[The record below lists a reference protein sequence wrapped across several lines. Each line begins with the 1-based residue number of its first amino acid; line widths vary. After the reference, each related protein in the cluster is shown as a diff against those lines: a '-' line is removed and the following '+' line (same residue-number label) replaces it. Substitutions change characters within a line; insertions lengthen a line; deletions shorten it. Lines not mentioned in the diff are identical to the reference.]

1 MTTER
6 EHTIAFLSAFYG
18 VDTVYD
24 FRAMHDRDRSQ
35 PAKVWR
41 GTFAQCEAAMREV
54 NMSGPW
60 GIHIVINETDG
71 AGLRKENVVACRA
84 QLLDLDDF
92 DAGQQLQRVL
102 ASSTPPHIIVHTSL
116 GKVQLWWKVNPH
128 ADKQLYTDNQRRLI
142 GAYNGDVQFI
152 DAAHTA
158 RLPGFYHHK
167 AAPSL
172 VTVAA
177 GPLWYGVAYDPWVIA
192 APLLHIPLVGP
203 NAADRQDLGHP
214 SWQAP
219 SLDWLAYALGK
230 IDPNSLGRNEWIAL
244 TAATKQAGW
253 SFGQDAVRAI
263 WDAWCARYGRNDP
276 RENHKQ
282 WRSIDAT
289 SAGWRFL
296 VDKSRIAGDLMAAN
310 MSAGVVGGMVTQ
322 TAAADP
328 AVQAVAP
335 AGDVPPL
342 PAAVAGAVGLEPGP
356 WVRPEEQPAYFQGCY
371 WVTSVGRILG
381 PNGRLMDQNKFNGAY
396 GGKMF
401 VMDDNGE
408 KSTDEP
414 WKVATRGILWRAPKV
429 DHLRFLP
436 RLPFG
441 HQVTDEFGQ
450 VGVNTYRPPL
460 NRAVAGDVSPFLA
473 HVARLLPDERDR
485 SILFAFL
492 AQCVQRPGVKVG
504 WSVLIQ
510 SMEGAG
516 KTIFKTIM
524 ETALGSSYVHGPNA
538 RELGEGGGK
547 FNGWMR
553 NKLMMVV
560 DEIRTDE
567 KRELIEVMKPWI
579 TEYRIEMQNKGQDQD
594 MADNPTNWLMFTNYR
609 DAIPINDKSRR
620 FTIFYSAIQT
630 NADLEAAGMVGRYF
644 SDLYDW
650 LNGGGAAHVAHWLL
664 NYPIPPEFDAMAG
677 CTRAPRT
684 SSTSAAI
691 AESRGWLEQT
701 IIDAVE
707 SGVQGFRGGW
717 VSTVAVA
724 KFLHDNDQRVPG
736 GRSISQALVSLGYS
750 LRGKATKIY
759 VQEGKPYQT
768 TLYALDVNADIKDY
782 GVAQGYEP
790 AGAAAGGSVVP
801 MWSVPHAAE

>member
-1 MTTER
+1 MTTPR
-6 EHTIAFLSAFYG
+6 DHTLAFLGAFYG

-35 PAKVWR
+35 PARLFR
-41 GTFAQCEAAMREV
+41 GRFADVEAEMTAL
-54 NMSGPW
+54 NLSGPW
-60 GIHIVINETDG
+60 GIHVVINEMDG
-71 AGLRKENVVACRA
+71 VGLSVPNVVACRA

-92 DAGQQLQRVL
+92 DAGQQLGRVL
-102 ASSTPPHIIVHTSL
+102 SCPTPPHIIVHTSP
-116 GKVQLWWKVNPH
+116 GKVQCWWKVAANV
-128 ADKQLYTDNQRRLI
+128 DKQLYTDNQRRLI
-142 GAYNGDVQFI
+142 GEYNGDVQFI

-158 RLPGFYHHK
+158 RLPGFYHWK
-167 AAPSL
+167 GEPTL
-172 VTVAA
+172 VTVAE
-177 GPLWYGVAYDPWVIA
+177 GPLWGSGRLYDPWEIA
-192 APLLHIPLVGP
+192 APLLHVPVVGSGG
-203 NAADRQDLGHP
+203 DRQSLGHSP
-214 SWQAP
+214 WAAP
-219 SLDWLAYALGK
+219 SLDWLAFALSR

-253 SFGQDAVRAI
+253 SFGQDAVRDV
-263 WDAWCARYGRNDP
+263 WDAWCGRYGRNDP
-276 RENHKQ
+276 RDNHKQ

-289 SAGWRFL
+289 SAGWSAL
-296 VDKSRIAGDLMAAN
+296 VKRSGIQGDLMAAG
-310 MSAGVVGGMVTQ
+310 MSAPSMST
-322 TAAADP
+322 TPAAA
-328 AVQAVAP
+328 AVQPAQAVP
-335 AGDVPPL
+335 ALSTVVDNSGV
-342 PAAVAGAVGLEPGP
+342 
-356 WVRPEEQPAYFQGCY
+356 WIRPEEQPAFFHGCY

-381 PNGRLMDQNKFNGAY
+381 PNGRLMNQNQFTGAY

-401 VMDDNGE
+401 VLDDTGE
-408 KSTDEP
+408 KSTDDP
-414 WKVATRGILWRAPKV
+414 WKVATRGLVWRVPKV
-429 DHLRFLP
+429 DHMRFLP

-441 HQVTDEFGQ
+441 HVEFDEFGAA
-450 VGVNTYRPPL
+450 GVNTYRKPVD
-460 NRAVAGDVSPFLA
+460 RAKPGDVSPFLA
-473 HVARLLPDERDR
+473 HVARLLPNERDR
-485 SILFAFL
+485 AVLFAFL

-538 RELGEGGGK
+538 RELGDGGGK

-579 TEYRIEMQNKGQDQD
+579 TEYRIEIQNKGQDQD
-594 MADNPTNWLMFTNYR
+594 MGDNPTNWLMFTNYR

-620 FTIFYSAIQT
+620 FAIFYSAIQT
-630 NADLEAAGMVGRYF
+630 TADLEAAGMVGRYF

-650 LNGGGAAHVAHWLL
+650 LNADGAAYIAHWLM
-664 NYPIPPEFDAMAG
+664 NYPIPAEFDAVLG

-684 SSTSAAI
+684 TSTDAAI

-707 SGVQGFRGGW
+707 SGVQGFRNGW
-717 VSTVAVA
+717 VSTVAVC

-736 GRSISQALVSLGYS
+736 GRSISQALVSLGYTM
-750 LRGKATKIY
+750 RGKATKVY
-759 VQEGKPYQT
+759 MQEGKAYQT
-768 TLYALDVNADIKDY
+768 TLYSLDVNADVRDY
-782 GVAQGYEP
+782 GLSQGYDVSS
-790 AGAAAGGSVVP
+790 GGSGVP

>member
-1 MTTER
+1 MTIPR
-6 EHTIAFLSAFYG
+6 DHTLAFLDAFYG
-18 VDTVYD
+18 RDLVYD

-35 PAKVWR
+35 PAKIWR
-41 GTFAQCEAAMREV
+41 GTFAQCEAEMTAL
-54 NMSGPW
+54 NLSGPW
-60 GIHIVINETDG
+60 GIHVVINEMDG
-71 AGLRKENVVACRA
+71 VGLSIPNVVACRA

-92 DAGQQLQRVL
+92 DAGQQLGRVL
-102 ASSTPPHIIVHTSL
+102 SCPTPPHIIVHTSP
-116 GKVQLWWKVNPH
+116 GKVQCWWKVIAH

-142 GAYNGDVQFI
+142 GEYNGDVQFI

-158 RLPGFYHHK
+158 RLPGFYHWK
-167 AAPSL
+167 GEPTL

-177 GPLWYGVAYDPWVIA
+177 GPLWHGVAYDPWAIA
-192 APLLHIPLVGP
+192 APLLHVPVVGSGG
-203 NAADRQDLGHP
+203 DRQSLGHSP
-214 SWQAP
+214 WAAP
-219 SLDWLAYALGK
+219 SLDWLAFALGR

-253 SFGQDAVRAI
+253 SFGQDAVRAV
-263 WDAWCARYGRNDP
+263 WDAWCGRYGRNDP
-276 RENHKQ
+276 RDNHKQ

-289 SAGWRFL
+289 SAGWSAL
-296 VDKSRIAGDLMAAN
+296 VKRSGIQGDLMAAG
-310 MSAGVVGGMVTQ
+310 MSAPSVST
-322 TAAADP
+322 TPAAATVQP
-328 AVQAVAP
+328 AQSAQAVP
-335 AGDVPPL
+335 ATVDNSGV
-342 PAAVAGAVGLEPGP
+342 
-356 WVRPEEQPAYFQGCY
+356 WIRPEEQPAFFHGCY

-381 PNGRLMDQNKFNGAY
+381 PNGRLMNQNQFTGAY

-401 VMDDNGE
+401 VLDDTGE
-408 KSTDEP
+408 KSTDDP
-414 WKVATRGILWRAPKV
+414 WKVATRGLVWRVPKV
-429 DHLRFLP
+429 DHMRFLP

-441 HQVTDEFGQ
+441 HVELDEFGAA
-450 VGVNTYRPPL
+450 GVNTYRKPVD
-460 NRAVAGDVSPFLA
+460 RAKPGDVSPFLA
-473 HVARLLPDERDR
+473 HVARLLPNERDR
-485 SILFAFL
+485 AVLFAFL

-538 RELGEGGGK
+538 RELGDGGGK

-579 TEYRIEMQNKGQDQD
+579 TEYRIEIQNKGQDQD
-594 MADNPTNWLMFTNYR
+594 MGDNPTNWLMFTNYR

-620 FTIFYSAIQT
+620 FAIFYSAIQT
-630 NADLEAAGMVGRYF
+630 TADLEAAGMVGRYF

-650 LNGGGAAHVAHWLL
+650 LNADGAAYIAHWLM
-664 NYPIPPEFDAMAG
+664 NYPIPAEFDAVLG

-684 SSTSAAI
+684 TSTDAAI

-707 SGVQGFRGGW
+707 SGVQGFRNGW
-717 VSTVAVA
+717 VSTVAVC

-736 GRSISQALVSLGYS
+736 GRSISQALVSLGYTM
-750 LRGKATKIY
+750 RGKATKVY
-759 VQEGKPYQT
+759 MQEGKAYQT
-768 TLYALDVNADIKDY
+768 TLYSLDVNADVRDY
-782 GVAQGYEP
+782 GLSQGYDVSS
-790 AGAAAGGSVVP
+790 GGSGVP